1 MKKRYQITAA
11 LFVFF
16 GGLGGMKLIA
26 ASGEKATE
34 KEAVDTRPVVS
45 VSELQPV
52 DYTVEIESFGAV
64 APMERT
70 MLAAQVSG
78 EIVSWH
84 EDFIP
89 GGIIQRG
96 EVLFSIEKDTYEA
109 AVLLAEAN
117 LQRAK
122 ADLIQEQAQSKVAE
136 NEAKRLSKTTLSDL
150 YLRKPQLMSAQA
162 AVKSAEAQLKIAQ
175 RDLDNCDV
183 RAPYDALIVSKNI
196 GVGDFVSVGAPT
208 AELNNIEMAEITIP
222 IAGFDSIFVGAGSQ
236 SRKATIVQSN
246 GQQHIGMI
254 HRDLGIIDEQTRM
267 AHFVVR
273 VQDPY
278 AIDQNKTPLKFGS
291 YVTVRFNGITL
302 ENVYSIPQQLINK
315 GKLWMVDDEGKL
327 VSHNVTVLREAGA
340 NFMIRA
346 DEQINHP
353 VVNTLPEYPRVGM
366 KVKVA
371 TEVDNSSASNDQ
383 ALIVQAGK

>member
-1 MKKRYQITAA
+1 MKKRYQIPVA
-11 LFVFF
+11 LFVLI
-16 GGLGGMKLIA
+16 GGFGGMKLIA
-26 ASGEKATE
+26 AAGEEETQ
-34 KEAVDTRPVVS
+34 KEAVDTRPTVS
-45 VSELQPV
+45 VSKLAPV

-96 EVLFSIEKDTYEA
+96 EVLFSIEKDAYEA

-117 LQRAK
+117 LQRAR

-136 NEAKRLSKTTLSDL
+136 NEAKRLNKTAVSDL

-162 AVKSAEAQLKIAQ
+162 AVKSAEAQLRIAQ

-183 RAPYDALIVSKNI
+183 RAPYDALVVTKNI
-196 GVGDFVSVGAPT
+196 GVGDFVSMGSPT

-222 IAGFDSIFVGAGSQ
+222 IAGFDSIFVGSDSQ
-236 SRKATIVQSN
+236 SRQATIVQSN
-246 GQQHIGMI
+246 GQRHEGEI

-273 VQDPY
+273 VADPY
-278 AIDQNKTPLKFGS
+278 ALDKNTRPLKFGS
-291 YVTVRFNGITL
+291 YVTVKFNGITL
-302 ENVYSIPQQLINK
+302 ENVYSIPQELVNK

-327 VSHNVTVLREAGA
+327 ISHNVTVLREAGA
-340 NFMIRA
+340 NFMIKA
-346 DEQINHP
+346 DEQINRP
-353 VVNTLPEYPRVGM
+353 VVNTLPEYPREGM

-371 TEVDNSSASNDQ
+371 SKVKSSESDNQ
-383 ALIVQAGK
+383 ALIVRSDK